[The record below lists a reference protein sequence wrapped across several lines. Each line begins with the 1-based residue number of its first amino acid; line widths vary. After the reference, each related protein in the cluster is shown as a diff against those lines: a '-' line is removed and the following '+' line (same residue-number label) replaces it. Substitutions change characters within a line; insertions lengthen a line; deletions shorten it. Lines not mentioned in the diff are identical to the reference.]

1 MPFRFAKKTKKEDVQ
16 SMSPKLSLKFKG
28 LWATGFISVCAVQ
41 AVMNYVQ
48 IFATDYLGLS
58 VTLFGTLIMCSKFF
72 DAFTDAV
79 GGILVDKTHSKIGKG
94 RPYDLA
100 LIGYWV
106 CIILI
111 FCPPHVGTT
120 GKLIYVVV
128 MYTLANAVFATL
140 YNCGNT
146 VYLANA
152 LDDQRQSVSAVAFA
166 GVLGTFVTTII
177 GVILPQ
183 MIESMGE
190 EPNGWLKIGLY
201 VGIPMIVLGSLRFI
215 FIKEKRNTKAATE
228 TFTIKEMF
236 LSLAKNK
243 IAIIIAAISLLNS
256 IGINLYLG
264 VSGYYC
270 KYIMGDFGLSS
281 IISLTLLAI
290 VFLVMAMP
298 ALAKRFG
305 LIRMLKIC
313 AIVGAGGFLLKLLNI
328 SSVPLL
334 ITSSLISTVGFYA
347 FNSFVPALLIDSMDY
362 GEWKN
367 RIRCEGSI
375 TAANSLA
382 GKVGTAV
389 GMGLVGVL
397 LGLAKYDGILD
408 VQPQSANSMIIALY
422 TWIPAAFCI
431 IEYIL
436 FRAYDIEGKLPE
448 IRAELAA
455 RHGAEK

>member
-1 MPFRFAKKTKKEDVQ
+1 MGK
-16 SMSPKLSLKFKG
+16 KLSLKFKG

-48 IFATDYLGLS
+48 LFATDYLGIS

-79 GGILVDKTHSKIGKG
+79 GGILVDKTHSKLGKG

-111 FCPPHVGTT
+111 FCPPNVGTT

-152 LDDQRQSVSAVAFA
+152 LEDQSQSVSAVAFA
-166 GVLGTFVTTII
+166 GVLGTLFSTIM
-177 GVILPQ
+177 GMILPK
-183 MIESMGE
+183 MITSMGE
-190 EPNGWLKIGLY
+190 APYGWLKIGLC
-201 VGIPMIVLGSLRFI
+201 VGIPMIALGSLRFI
-215 FIKEKRNTKAATE
+215 FIKEKRNTKTATE
-228 TFTIKEMF
+228 TFAIKEMF
-236 LSLAKNK
+236 VALAKNK
-243 IAIIIAAISLLNS
+243 IAIIVAAISLLSS

-264 VSGYYC
+264 VTAYYC
-270 KYIMGDFGLSS
+270 KYIMGNFELAS
-281 IISLTLLAI
+281 IMSLTLLAI

-305 LIRMLKIC
+305 LIRILRIC
-313 AIVGAGGFLLKLLNI
+313 AIVGAGGFLLKLFNI

-347 FNSFVPALLIDSMDY
+347 FNSFVPAMLIDSMDY

-367 RIRCEGSI
+367 KIRCEGSI

-382 GKVGTAV
+382 AKVGTAV

-397 LGLAKYDGILD
+397 LGLAGYEGVLD

-422 TWIPAAFCI
+422 TWVPAAFCV

-436 FRAYDIEGKLPE
+436 LRAYDIEGKLPE

-455 RHGAEK
+455 RHEAKNNVRSE